1 MRAWGQADCGGGS
14 HANRVH
20 VHGHRRAAAGRLIK
34 TAHLVCENWPQTDL
48 HARTFSIVPGIC
60 SLQHFAVERG
70 GPMFVPFYSTVLL
83 AFESGNVI
91 GLRMMKMMSG
101 GSGSHD
107 EAHLMVTEKL
117 RAMLEAGASLMAG
130 GTASSV
136 VDRTANT
143 LPQTRNGCRR
153 DRRTWFDQT
162 HGQGNSAAHRFC
174 GGLGSGVRC
183 V

>member
-1 MRAWGQADCGGGS
+1 
-14 HANRVH
+14 
-20 VHGHRRAAAGRLIK
+20 
-34 TAHLVCENWPQTDL
+34 
-48 HARTFSIVPGIC
+48 
-60 SLQHFAVERG
+60 
-70 GPMFVPFYSTVLL
+70 MFVPFYSTVLL

-117 RAMLEAGASLMAG
+117 RAMLEAGTSLMAG

-136 VDRTANT
+136 VDRYREHVAANAKR
-143 LPQTRNGCRR
+143 L
-153 DRRTWFDQT
+153 
-162 HGQGNSAAHRFC
+162 SAR
-174 GGLGSGVRC
+174 SPNV